1 MRSDD
6 LQRRHCLCFERAAGA
21 AERGSSVLRSS
32 VAGGTGAGMQHRRV
46 AGIAMQHQRGYRCLY
61 AAPPRTPVFLCSVA
75 GVFDVTMHCRRSFCC
90 CYASSPESPVF
101 LCSIAGVVAA
111 AMHRRR
117 SRRCFYAASP
127 ESPVLLCI
135 IVRYEMRKTS
145 WVCHELVIERLRA
158 PNRMAWRAAYLSSK
172 SAG

>member
-1 MRSDD
+1 MKRHGGSWSSGEVAVKLRRGCGEAPRRS
-6 LQRRHCLCFERAAGA
+6 LGRGVAGA
-21 AERGSSVLRSS
+21 A
-32 VAGGTGAGMQHRRV
+32 MQRR
-46 AGIAMQHQRGYRCLY
+46 Q
-61 AAPPRTPVFLCSVA
+61 
-75 GVFDVTMHCRRSFCC
+75 SFCC
-90 CYASSPESPVF
+90 CYASSPESPLF

-127 ESPVLLCI
+127 GSSLLRCSVAGVAGVCMQRRRGCRCCDAASPESPVLLCI
-135 IVRYEMRKTS
+135 IVRCEMRKTS

-158 PNRMAWRAAYLSSK
+158 PNRMAWQAAYLSPK